1 MFGRKTEGS
10 GREEKFPP
18 SGGSEHRLWLST
30 TAPLGGGEQPSAS
43 LFRAEAR
50 THFYHGGIHLKKKVN
65 RTKPISLTFR
75 VTERDAGT
83 IRRNAKSAGM
93 DLTKYL
99 TTCAIGKEIVH
110 IDGLDDCARA
120 LRRQGTNLNQLATL
134 ANMGRVSSVKV
145 SETYELY
152 LEIQKLLKE
161 ILERKV

>member
-1 MFGRKTEGS
+1 M
-10 GREEKFPP
+10 
-18 SGGSEHRLWLST
+18 
-30 TAPLGGGEQPSAS
+30 
-43 LFRAEAR
+43 
-50 THFYHGGIHLKKKVN
+50 KKKVN